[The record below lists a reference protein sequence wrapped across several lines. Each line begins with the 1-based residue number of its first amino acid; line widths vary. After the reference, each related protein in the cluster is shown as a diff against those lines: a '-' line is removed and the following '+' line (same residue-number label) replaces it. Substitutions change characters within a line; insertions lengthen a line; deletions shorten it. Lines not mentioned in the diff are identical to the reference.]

1 MDHVAALD
9 IASAIDSTISP
20 TTSSSRRASISPV
33 AEFVEASSRG
43 PPAAATPRRD
53 RAATVDTAAA
63 PSRACRASGRAL
75 GRFRQSS
82 GWIDDTHRG
91 TRAPWP
97 AGLRTAPANRRLLS
111 KPWGL
116 SSTDANRRRV
126 AGQAGTE
133 PWAPPRWNGACAC
146 SPMPCANR
154 GANPYATGRR
164 HPTIGARKITRWRT
178 RHGRWFGLAPD
189 SCIGPPSQRCRP
201 STFSIAVFSP
211 ASTMPSRYGPSG
223 LLLRSSSEPCM
234 RTSSAAATQTADSG
248 STDANHRHVGRGP
261 ADGDRDRRM
270 IATRVASP
278 SSEPPPLHAASN
290 PPRANAANVSV
301 MGRLVLAA
309 P

>member
-9 IASAIDSTISP
+9 IASAFDSTISL
-20 TTSSSRRASISPV
+20 TTSSSRRAFISPV

-43 PPAAATPRRD
+43 PPAAAATPRRD

-82 GWIDDTHRG
+82 GWTDDTHRG
-91 TRAPWP
+91 TTTLGP
-97 AGLRTAPANRRLLS
+97 AGLRAAPANRRLLS
-111 KPWGL
+111 EPWGL

-146 SPMPCANR
+146 SPMPCADR
-154 GANPYATGRR
+154 GAAPYATGRG

-178 RHGRWFGLAPD
+178 RHGRSFGSAPG
-189 SCIGPPSQRCRP
+189 SCIGPPSRRCRAW
-201 STFSIAVFSP
+201 TFSTAVFSP
-211 ASTMPSRYGPSG
+211 ASTMSSRYGPSG
-223 LLLRSSSEPCM
+223 SLLRSSSEPCM
-234 RTSSAAATQTADSG
+234 RTSSAAAKQTADSG
-248 STDANHRHVGRGP
+248 STDANHRHLCRGP

-270 IATRVASP
+270 IATRAASA
-278 SSEPPPLHAASN
+278 SLEPPPPSSPAS
-290 PPRANAANVSV
+290 ANAANVSV
-301 MGRLVLAA
+301 MGRLVMAA